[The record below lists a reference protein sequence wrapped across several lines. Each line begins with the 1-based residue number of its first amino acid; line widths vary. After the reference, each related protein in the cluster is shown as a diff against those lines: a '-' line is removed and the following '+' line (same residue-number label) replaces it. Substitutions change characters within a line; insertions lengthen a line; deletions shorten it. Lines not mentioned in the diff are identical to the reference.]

1 MNKATR
7 QRKQA
12 ARHIPQTLEQEV
24 FTQRLVEVITEG
36 KAAFDSWSFELGRT
50 LAEAIMYMDR
60 EQVAGPDYQPI
71 NPEIQKWASQRGSV
85 YIGDQKVKVE
95 RPRLRGASGEI
106 QLKSYQKLKE
116 KGQFSEELLASALSG
131 VSSRRY
137 HETVDQAADAFGV
150 SKSSISRHVVEATAK
165 QLKEFSQRSLA
176 DFAPFAIF
184 LDTVHRGGKA
194 FIVALGIDL
203 AGIKKNLGFWEGATE
218 NSEICKELLAD
229 LERRELKLSK
239 QVIFITDGGKGV
251 IKALKDKYGKHLV
264 HQRCTIHKDRNIQK
278 HLPKKYRKQAHE
290 FFTRALQLTSYQDAR
305 DELVKFEKWLREIN
319 VSAAN
324 SLKEALEEVLT
335 IHRLKVP
342 PLLRKTLHSTNPIES
357 IFSTVRKSEQNIK
370 RYRSSKMAQRWLGS
384 ILLNGEKK
392 FRKIKG
398 YLQIKN
404 VLNEITNQQNEVD
417 QKKNIA

>member
-417 QKKNIA
+417 QKKNVA